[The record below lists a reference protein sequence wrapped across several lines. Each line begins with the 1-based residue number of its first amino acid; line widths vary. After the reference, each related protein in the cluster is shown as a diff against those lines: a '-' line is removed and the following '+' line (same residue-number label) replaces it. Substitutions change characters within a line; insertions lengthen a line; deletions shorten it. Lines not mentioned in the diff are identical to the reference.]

1 MSTNGRDRGYPQSIW
16 EEIGKLF
23 NRYTTMTLS
32 VCEHNDE
39 EDEDDDDDDD
49 EHDKTRF
56 RPIRRHN
63 IITAPKMTEI
73 NSDDS
78 LYNFMATQGR
88 RKSPPCAETGT
99 RKKIRKCTKATCL
112 PTDKSGRYGGNA
124 DTVTAS
130 LYCSNPVQ
138 KTSRPAPS
146 PHDRGSACNKASVA
160 ECRCQCVTRTGKY
173 GANDHVQCTS
183 TRNYRVAD
191 GQCTSTGKC
200 GANDGRFAGATGNR
214 GTSNN
219 GCNGYDGCACVAA
232 KAAVAAACPG
242 STNAPGADSRD
253 NDTATLMSKVC
264 RWARAAADWTWGK
277 TTHILVAIVSHSLGL
292 YLCDWYGLCTCED
305 PNPTCQR

>member
-32 VCEHNDE
+32 VCEHN
-39 EDEDDDDDDD
+39 DEDDDDDDD

-88 RKSPPCAETGT
+88 KSLPYAEAGT
-99 RKKIRKCTKATCL
+99 TKKIRKCTTATCL
-112 PTDKSGRYGGNA
+112 RTNKGNRYGGNA

-146 PHDRGSACNKASVA
+146 PHDRGSACNKTVAA
-160 ECRCQCVTRTGKY
+160 ECRCQCVARTGKY
-173 GANDHVQCTS
+173 GANDNLQCTS
-183 TRNYRVAD
+183 TRNYRVTD
-191 GQCTSTGKC
+191 GQCMSTGKC
-200 GANDGRFAGATGNR
+200 GANDGQFTGATGNC
-214 GTSNN
+214 GTNDN
-219 GCNGYDGCACVAA
+219 GCNGCACVAA
-232 KAAVAAACPG
+232 KTAVAAACLG
-242 STNAPGADSRD
+242 STNALGIGSCN
-253 NDTATLMSKVC
+253 NDTATLMSTVC
-264 RWARAAADWTWGK
+264 RWARAVADWTWDK
-277 TTHILVAIVSHSLGL
+277 TTHMLVATVSFCLGL
-292 YLCDWYGLCTCED
+292 YLCDWCGVCSCEE
-305 PNPTCQR
+305 PNLT